1 MSILDNAKGIA
12 QAVHEINNLELY
24 QRVLGLHS
32 DIIELVED
40 NIRLRDENADLK
52 KKIQL
57 REDMKFKAPFYYREG
72 DDTPFCPS
80 CFESNKHEAVH
91 VTFIF
96 DNDRDTRWDCPSC
109 NHTYMISK
117 RRGRG
122 VPDFEFGGGPNSED
136 WMR

>member
-32 DIIELVED
+32 DIIDLVED

-52 KKIQL
+52 KKLQL
-57 REDMKFKAPFYYREG
+57 REDMKFKAPFYYQEG
-72 DDTPFCPS
+72 DGTPFCPS

-96 DNDRDTRWDCPSC
+96 ENERDTRWDCPSC
-109 NHTYMISK
+109 KHTYMISN
-117 RRGRG
+117 RRGPTTPSFG
-122 VPDFEFGGGPNSED
+122 LSGPSGPDD